1 MPKITSESREIFAAK
16 SQPYKDKIAE
26 SLELEKNILARLDPE
41 SSETAQTKLMLSEEM
56 IYVATLYI
64 AINNLSVTLLGTK
77 NNDAL
82 NDARKILYRAI
93 IYLEEIV
100 TNVIDI
106 SYTEIEDKIE
116 QIASTSIS
124 KRYYLIRKL
133 GLAIQLLM
141 EAFGDNSKWR
151 WSFVE
156 IQGRFATVAKNIIN
170 WKQASKDYFDS
181 QSDDYDTTVYFVRLV
196 KRLLDQSSK
205 EYRDRYELS
214 THTVEDMRLAINYVL
229 SSRRLSIIIG
239 NSEESE
245 ELKKKAT
252 VWKDKVDSD
261 QKKGIAK

>member
-124 KRYYLIRKL
+124 KRYYLIRK
-133 GLAIQLLM
+133 
-141 EAFGDNSKWR
+141 
-151 WSFVE
+151 
-156 IQGRFATVAKNIIN
+156 
-170 WKQASKDYFDS
+170 
-181 QSDDYDTTVYFVRLV
+181 
-196 KRLLDQSSK
+196 
-205 EYRDRYELS
+205 
-214 THTVEDMRLAINYVL
+214 
-229 SSRRLSIIIG
+229 
-239 NSEESE
+239 
-245 ELKKKAT
+245 
-252 VWKDKVDSD
+252 
-261 QKKGIAK
+261 QK